1 LPLRVT
7 LMVVLLGHY
16 IPQGLP
22 PLRLLEEME
31 KRLVVVQALVQVL
44 VQALVQV
51 LVQALVQVL
60 VRVQAHSALVGQRV
74 Y

>member
-1 LPLRVT
+1 VRLSLFLLLIFQLLQLLRVT

-31 KRLVVVQALVQVL
+31 KRLVVVQALVQV
-44 VQALVQV
+44 
-51 LVQALVQVL
+51 
-60 VRVQAHSALVGQRV
+60 QAHSALVGQRA

>member
-31 KRLVVVQALVQVL
+31 KRLVVVQALVQV
-44 VQALVQV
+44 
-51 LVQALVQVL
+51 
-60 VRVQAHSALVGQRV
+60 QAHSALVGQRV